1 MLAVR
6 VLFGVVERQR
16 LKTAICKPRGEKI
29 RNYVTQKT

>member
-6 VLFGVVERQR
+6 LLVGVAERQR

-29 RNYVTQKT
+29 TNYVTQKT